1 MTGIRLARE
10 PLSKHQAEGILELR
24 SKTGTDII
32 RILFRRE
39 HNYYCNERICQ
50 ETAEHTI
57 FKIGE
62 EIIGDIQELT
72 DELKADEEF

>member
-32 RILFRRE
+32 RILF
-39 HNYYCNERICQ
+39 
-50 ETAEHTI
+50 
-57 FKIGE
+57 FFE
-62 EIIGDIQELT
+62 ENIIIVATNGFAKKQQNIP
-72 DELKADEEF
+72 FSR